1 MLPMLI
7 TLLIYLIVILAIL
20 LVSALAHDPAY
31 IPNDRIGIVEKLWSP
46 NGSLTEGAVIALHG
60 EAGYQAD
67 ILRGGIHFGLW
78 RWQYTIHKF
87 PLVTIKQGKI
97 GYVFSRGGDQLMPSQ
112 TLARVVE
119 CNNFQDARKF
129 LAHERPER
137 PAAGHPPRRRL
148 RHQHRAVQRD
158 YRRPRLHLGV
168 GEEPGRVAASTQ
180 GICNGFSPL
189 IISGQTDQ
197 IGIVTVHEGPTLP
210 PGELIAPAVGTDK
223 DQPNFHNNYQ
233 DIEAF
238 LAAGGRRGVQYTPLI
253 DGTYFLNRWFCT
265 VELIPKQVVPI
276 GQVGV
281 VVSFYG
287 KKGADTS
294 GKEFRHGERVHEGE
308 KGVWETALGPGKY
321 AFNTAAGQVVLV
333 PTTNFVL
340 HWITGRTEQHHY
352 DEPLKSIELITCR
365 RLRADCCP

>member
-1 MLPMLI
+1 M
-7 TLLIYLIVILAIL
+7 
-20 LVSALAHDPAY
+20 
-31 IPNDRIGIVEKLWSP
+31 
-46 NGSLTEGAVIALHG
+46 
-60 EAGYQAD
+60 
-67 ILRGGIHFGLW
+67 
-78 RWQYTIHKF
+78 
-87 PLVTIKQGKI
+87 
-97 GYVFSRGGDQLMPSQ
+97 
-112 TLARVVE
+112 
-119 CNNFQDARKF
+119 
-129 LAHERPER
+129 
-137 PAAGHPPRRRL
+137 
-148 RHQHRAVQRD
+148 
-158 YRRPRLHLGV
+158 
-168 GEEPGRVAASTQ
+168 
-180 GICNGFSPL
+180 
-189 IISGQTDQ
+189 
-197 IGIVTVHEGPTLP
+197 TVHEGPTLP

-321 AFNTAAGQVVLV
+321 AFNTAVGPSRAGAHHQLR
-333 PTTNFVL
+333 PALDHRAGRNSTT
-340 HWITGRTEQHHY
+340 TTR
-352 DEPLKSIELITCR
+352 P
-365 RLRADCCP
+365 